1 MVVKV
6 RTVLLFGTMMDL
18 LSGNTKLF
26 ALKEVNE
33 KGVTY
38 EYTRGVHGG
47 ICFLWNSWINRITC
61 MVKALCV
68 PC

>member
-33 KGVTY
+33 KG
-38 EYTRGVHGG
+38 GN
-47 ICFLWNSWINRITC
+47 L
-61 MVKALCV
+61 
-68 PC
+68 